1 VGKKAIFKLFLE
13 KISYFY
19 SPPALNYNLNTS
31 FSPLAT
37 CHLPLITEF
46 VDKKAIFKL
55 FLEKISYF
63 YSPQA
68 LNYNL
73 NTSFSPLATC
83 HLPLITDN

>member
-1 VGKKAIFKLFLE
+1 VSKKAIFKLFLE
-13 KISYFY
+13 KINWFY
-19 SPPALNYNLNTS
+19 SPQALNYNLNTP
-31 FSPLAT
+31 FSPRNAHAVISPLPT

-68 LNYNL
+68 ALL
-73 NTSFSPLATC
+73 GSV
-83 HLPLITDN
+83 

>member
-13 KISYFY
+13 KI
-19 SPPALNYNLNTS
+19 NW
-31 FSPLAT
+31 
-37 CHLPLITEF
+37 
-46 VDKKAIFKL
+46 
-55 FLEKISYF
+55 F

-83 HLPLITDN
+83 HLPLATDN